1 MNWFECKVKYYKV
14 LENGVEKK
22 VSEWYLV
29 DAETCTEAE
38 ARIINEFSWC
48 TGVEVKDIRS
58 AAYNE
63 VFHTENKEKFYKV
76 KLSFIILDEKSGSEK
91 QTNSYTLVQADDL
104 REAIKHLD
112 EQMKGTICDYR
123 ILSVQETS
131 IVDIFMY
138 DNEEG
143 N

>member
-14 LENGVEKK
+14 FENGLEKK

-38 ARIINEFSWC
+38 ARIVEDFS
-48 TGVEVKDIRS
+48 TSMSVEVKDIRS

-63 VFHTENKEKFYKV
+63 AFLGEGEKFYKV
-76 KLSFIILDEKSGSEK
+76 KLSFITLDEKSGAEK

-104 REAIKHLD
+104 REAIKNLD

-131 IVDIFMY
+131 IIDVIKV
-138 DNEEG
+138 
-143 N
+143 

>member
-1 MNWFECKVKYYKV
+1 MNWFEVKVKYGKTF
-14 LENGVEKK
+14 ENGVFKK

-38 ARIINEFSWC
+38 IESLASADSEL
-48 TGVEVKDIRS
+48 EVKDIRS

-63 VFHTENKEKFYKV
+63 VFLGQGEKFYKV
-76 KLSFIILDEKSGSEK
+76 KVSFITLDEKSGAEK

-104 REAIKHLD
+104 REAIKNLD
-112 EQMKGTICDYR
+112 EQMEGTICDYR

-131 IVDIFMY
+131 IVDVIMR
-138 DNEEG
+138 EV
-143 N
+143 

>member
-38 ARIINEFSWC
+38 ARIINEFSLC
-48 TGVEVKDIRS
+48 NVVEVKDIRS
-58 AAYNE
+58 ASYNE
-63 VFHTENKEKFYKV
+63 VFLGQGEKFYKV
-76 KLSFIILDEKSGSEK
+76 KASFITLDEKNGAEK

-104 REAIKHLD
+104 REAINILD

-131 IVDIFMY
+131 IIDVIMR
-138 DNEEG
+138 EV
-143 N
+143 

>member
-38 ARIINEFSWC
+38 ARLIAEFSHC
-48 TGVEVKDIRS
+48 MGVEVKDIRS

-63 VFHTENKEKFYKV
+63 VFLSDNEEKYYKV
-76 KLSFIILDEKSGSEK
+76 KLSFITLDEKSGAEK
-91 QTNSYTLVQADDL
+91 QTNSYTLVQADAL
-104 REAIKHLD
+104 RDAIKKLD

-123 ILSVQETS
+123 ILSVQETA
-131 IVDIFMY
+131 IVDVLMY
-138 DNEEG
+138 DK
-143 N
+143 

>member
-1 MNWFECKVKYYKV
+1 MNWFEVKVKYGKTF
-14 LENGVEKK
+14 ENGVFKK

-38 ARIINEFSWC
+38 ARSIESLAFAD
-48 TGVEVKDIRS
+48 GELEVKDIRS

-63 VFHTENKEKFYKV
+63 VFLDQGEKFYKV
-76 KLSFIILDEKSGSEK
+76 KVSFITLDEKSGAEK

-104 REAIKHLD
+104 REAIKNLD

-131 IVDIFMY
+131 IIDVIMR
-138 DNEEG
+138 
-143 N
+143 

>member
-1 MNWFECKVKYYKV
+1 MNLFEVKVKYGKTF
-14 LENGVEKK
+14 ENGVFKE

-38 ARIINEFSWC
+38 ARSIKSLAFFDNEL
-48 TGVEVKDIRS
+48 EVKDIRS

-63 VFHTENKEKFYKV
+63 VFLSQGEKFYKV
-76 KLSFIILDEKSGSEK
+76 KVSFITLDEKSGAEK
-91 QTNSYTLVQADDL
+91 QTNRYTLVQADDL
-104 REAIKHLD
+104 REAIKNLD

-131 IVDIFMY
+131 IVDVIMR
-138 DNEEG
+138 EV
-143 N
+143 

>member
-1 MNWFECKVKYYKV
+1 MNWFEVKVKYGETF
-14 LENGVEKK
+14 ENGVFKK

-38 ARIINEFSWC
+38 ARSIESLAFADSEL
-48 TGVEVKDIRS
+48 EVKDIRS

-63 VFHTENKEKFYKV
+63 VFLGQGEKFYKV
-76 KLSFIILDEKSGSEK
+76 KVSFITLDKKSGAEK

-104 REAIKHLD
+104 REAIKNLD
-112 EQMKGTICDYR
+112 EQMDGTICDYR

-131 IVDIFMY
+131 IVDVIMR
-138 DNEEG
+138 EV
-143 N
+143 

>member
-1 MNWFECKVKYYKV
+1 MNWFEVKVKYGKTF
-14 LENGVEKK
+14 ENGVFKK

-38 ARIINEFSWC
+38 ARSIESLAFADSEL
-48 TGVEVKDIRS
+48 EVKDIRS

-63 VFHTENKEKFYKV
+63 VFLSQGEKFYKV
-76 KLSFIILDEKSGSEK
+76 KMSFITLDEKSGAEK

-104 REAIKHLD
+104 REAIKNLD
-112 EQMKGTICDYR
+112 EHMKGTICDYR

-131 IVDIFMY
+131 IIDVIMR
-138 DNEEG
+138 EV
-143 N
+143 

>member
-1 MNWFECKVKYYKV
+1 MNWFEVKVKYGKTFD
-14 LENGVEKK
+14 NGVFKK

-38 ARIINEFSWC
+38 ARSIGLLVPYAESEL
-48 TGVEVKDIRS
+48 EVKDIRS

-63 VFHTENKEKFYKV
+63 VFLSQGEAFYKV
-76 KLSFIILDEKSGSEK
+76 KVSFITLDEKSGAEK
-91 QTNSYTLVQADDL
+91 QTNTYTLVQADDL
-104 REAIKHLD
+104 REAIKNLD

-131 IVDIFMY
+131 IIDVIMR
-138 DNEEG
+138 ES
-143 N
+143 